1 MFERVETSI
10 PGVIV
15 IKSDIFRDARGF
27 FTETYHATRFADI
40 GIHDHFVQDNHSRS
54 YRATLRGLHYQ
65 LRHPQAKLCRV
76 IRGKVFDVAV
86 DIRRGSPT
94 YGRWVG
100 VTLSA
105 DTMHQTYIPAG
116 FAHGFVVRSAVA
128 EFVYKCSDFYDPAS
142 EQGIHWADPD
152 LAIDWGITHPIVSA
166 KDSCYPR
173 LAQQSADL
181 LPVYQHS

>member
-1 MFERVETSI
+1 MFACFETSI
-10 PGVIV
+10 PGVVV
-15 IKSDIFRDARGF
+15 IKPDVFRDSRGF
-27 FTETYHATRFADI
+27 FAETYHAAKFADI
-40 GIHDHFVQDNHSRS
+40 GIHDQFVQDNHSRS
-54 YRATLRGLHYQ
+54 CRATLRGLHYQ
-65 LRHPQAKLCRV
+65 SRHPQGKLCRV

-94 YGRWVG
+94 FGKWVG

-105 DTMHQTYIPAG
+105 DNMHQVYIPGG
-116 FAHGFVVRSAVA
+116 FAHGFVVLSAVA

-152 LAIDWGITHPIVSA
+152 LAIDWGISQPILSA

-173 LAQQSADL
+173 LAQQAADL
-181 LPVYQHS
+181 LPIYQQS